1 MRLGI
6 VCGGGPAPGINSV
19 ISAATI
25 EARNSGWD
33 VLGILDGFEH
43 LVKGSTDHVQEL
55 QIPDVS
61 RIHPSGGSILFTSR
75 ANPTTR
81 DEEADDPDWRL
92 HNTVRALGELGLDA
106 LITIGGDDTAFSAS
120 KVAEAAGGRLRVA
133 HVPKTIDNDLPLP
146 MGVPTFGFQT
156 ARHVGVEIVNNL
168 MTDAMTTKRWFFVI
182 AMGRSAGHLALGI
195 GKAAGATLTIIAEE
209 FPPEDPIRL
218 EHLVDILEASILK
231 RIAHGRPFGVAI
243 VSEGIGLRLP
253 EDDLK
258 QAMPEVEQDEHGHI
272 RLAELEL
279 DRVLAKL
286 VKDRFKE
293 RGDKVTVE
301 GKNIGYERRCAP
313 PIPFDIEYTRDLG
326 YGAVEYL
333 KRLHDDGG
341 DEIGA
346 MITIQEG
353 RVVPLPF
360 GSFSDPQTG
369 RVHVRQVD
377 VESTSYRV
385 AREYMI
391 RLDPEDLADGA
402 KLGPIAEAAGM
413 TPEQFRD
420 RYGHLAKG

>member
-1 MRLGI
+1 
-6 VCGGGPAPGINSV
+6 V

-301 GKNIGYERRCAP
+301 GKNIGYELRCAP